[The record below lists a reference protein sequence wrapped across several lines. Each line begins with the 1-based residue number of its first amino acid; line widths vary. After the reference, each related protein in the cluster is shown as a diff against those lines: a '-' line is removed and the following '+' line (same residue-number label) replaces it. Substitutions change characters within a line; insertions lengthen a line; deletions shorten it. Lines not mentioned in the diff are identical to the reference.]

1 MFHCKVQASA
11 SGDVGALKLSIMM
24 RPLIILAYVYDS
36 EVIQS
41 EETMPYPIEQ
51 KLVIAVA
58 SSALFDL
65 KESDRVFRQ
74 EGEQAYR
81 QYQEA
86 HLDEPLG
93 KGVAFP
99 FVRRFLSINQ
109 KFPEKCPV
117 EVVLLS
123 RNSAITGKRVF
134 HSIHH
139 HGLDISRA
147 AFLEGKSPYSYIPAF
162 NASLF
167 LSANESDVSRAID
180 YGHPAGTVLP
190 SKVVDDEDD
199 QELRIAFDFD
209 GVIADDASERVYKG
223 GSLKDFQAHETSR
236 SHIPHSPG
244 PLADLFQK
252 ISHLQKLEDHAVA
265 DDPDYRR
272 VLRTAIVTARNA
284 PSHER
289 VITTLE
295 HWGVDANEVFFLG
308 GMKKDRILNVLK
320 PHMFFDDQRSH
331 LESDAGNVPMVHIPF
346 GVSNTVGVE

>member
-1 MFHCKVQASA
+1 
-11 SGDVGALKLSIMM
+11 
-24 RPLIILAYVYDS
+24 
-36 EVIQS
+36 
-41 EETMPYPIEQ
+41 MPYPIED

-65 KESDRVFRQ
+65 SESDHVFRTQ
-74 EGEQAYR
+74 GEKAYR
-81 QYQEA
+81 KHQEA
-86 HLDEPLG
+86 HLDAPLE

-99 FVRRFLSINQ
+99 FVRRFLAINQ
-109 KFPEKCPV
+109 RFPDKSPV

-134 HSIHH
+134 RSINY
-139 HGLDISRA
+139 HGLDITRA
-147 AFLEGKSPYSYIPAF
+147 AFLEGKSPYPYIPAF

-167 LSANESDVSRAID
+167 LSKNESDVLQAID

-190 SKVVDDEDD
+190 SHVVDDEGDT
-199 QELRIAFDFD
+199 ELRIAFDFD
-209 GVIADDASERVYKG
+209 GVISDDASEKVFKA
-223 GSLKDFQAHETSR
+223 GSLEEFQEHETSR

-244 PLADLFQK
+244 PLADLFRK
-252 ISHLQKLEDHAVA
+252 LSHFQKLEDKAV
-265 DDPDYRR
+265 DEDPGYKR
-272 VLRTAIVTARNA
+272 VLRTGIVTARNA

-308 GMKKDRILNVLK
+308 GMKKDRILSVLK

-331 LESDAGNVPMVHIPF
+331 LESEAGNVPMVHIPF
-346 GVSNTVGVE
+346 GVANVG